1 MTRHLTQPT
10 KEKAV
15 LESIAVTWMMILS
28 FGGAGL
34 AAVLAIWTMLS
45 PPLNR
50 AERAEQVLLWATV
63 ACILY
68 ILAIFFAATTTVLS
82 RKPMRGSVI
91 AWFVLTCLPLMP
103 FFPWDLAAAASLTA
117 LIGVWLLQWRHR
129 RYQHCA

>member
-10 KEKAV
+10 KGKKV
-15 LESIAVTWMMILS
+15 LKSLAVTWIMALS

-34 AAVLAIWTMLS
+34 AAILAIWTMLS
-45 PPLNR
+45 PPLYR

-82 RKPMRGSVI
+82 RKLMPGSAI
-91 AWFVLTCLPLMP
+91 AWFALTCLPLMP

-117 LIGVWLLQWRHR
+117 LIGIWLLKCRQR
-129 RYQHCA
+129 RYPHCA